1 MRIDLQGQP
10 VKINSPLTSVGN
22 LPDAGRTRSPAG
34 PAPAPVAGERVD
46 ISALSARLH
55 AGAAGEAPLDVQR
68 IAEIKQAIAAGQ
80 FRVDPD
86 RIAGK
91 LLDGV
96 REMLSAKR

>member
-1 MRIDLQGQP
+1 M
-10 VKINSPLTSVGN
+10 KINSPLAAVGN
-22 LPDAGRTRSPAG
+22 LPDAGRARSPAAPT
-34 PAPAPVAGERVD
+34 PAATATGERVD

-55 AGAAGEAPLDVQR
+55 ADAAGEAPLDVQR

-80 FRVDPD
+80 FRIDPD